1 MKKFIALT
9 MAVLMMV
16 GLVACGSA
24 DSGSSNPGAAYNIG
38 VCQLVQHVAL
48 DAATQ
53 GFVDALNAELGAEN
67 INWNIR
73 TQQAIPT
80 PATPSSTASFP
91 LTLT

>member
-48 DAATQ
+48 DDASQ
-53 GFVDALNAELGAEN
+53 GFMDALNAALPVDA
-67 INWNIR
+67 
-73 TQQAIPT
+73 
-80 PATPSSTASFP
+80 ATPVSIYCVPVLSRYSTCAS
-91 LTLT
+91 